1 MVAPIVKEIA
11 AMSAEVIEKLVDAYL
26 ANMQAMNAQGWLEN
40 FAEDGVICDPVGKPP
55 SKVHEDYQ
63 KFFGM
68 LSAIFDKLELSKDH
82 IFVVAGSGAAV
93 KWTMRAVGKNGRT
106 ATGEGIH
113 VFEINGAGKI
123 QKVTTYWDDAAFMA
137 QLKG

>member
-1 MVAPIVKEIA
+1 
-11 AMSAEVIEKLVDAYL
+11 MSAEAIEKLVDAYFV
-26 ANMQAMNAQGWLEN
+26 NMAAMNPEGWVEN

-55 SKVHEDYQ
+55 SKVHEDFQ

-106 ATGEGIH
+106 ATVEGIS

-123 QKVTTYWDDAAFMA
+123 QKVSSYWDDAALMA